1 MPPPKGLGE
10 GMADG
15 TGLGVLRTLDAEGRL
30 RGALRAPAFRAEL
43 DFPVIF
49 LFRDAFRAVAFLFIP
64 FPADRFRRGAFRLDF
79 FLATVSP
86 PLQICVFKPRSN
98 TSQG

>member
-15 TGLGVLRTLDAEGRL
+15 TGLGMLRTLEAEGRL
-30 RGALRAPAFRAEL
+30 RGALRVPPFRAAL
-43 DFPVIF
+43 DFPDIF
-49 LFRDAFRAVAFLFIP
+49 FLRDAFRAVAFLFIP
-64 FPADRFRRGAFRLDF
+64 LPADRFGRGAFRLDF

-86 PLQICVFKPRSN
+86 PLQICVFKPQSN